1 MFYGPTCNEIQLHRV
16 VSQSKSKSKSNSELE
31 PKSWPTAEN
40 EFKCSE
46 HASKLSSRN
55 NLAFEKKKVAS

>member
-1 MFYGPTCNEIQLHRV
+1 MGQRV
-16 VSQSKSKSKSNSELE
+16 TKYNFIGLYLNRNLNQNRIRNRSQSPNQR
-31 PKSWPTAEN
+31 AEN

-55 NLAFEKKKVAS
+55 NLAFEKKKR